1 MPSFTLS
8 KEEQEYIEEVSSTYD
23 MKTLKEVNE
32 SKIKVIENSEQWL
45 EENKDI
51 ISQYQD
57 YKNSYEYQNSLM
69 KIIQDKLQKY
79 MQDHKYYETVIPL
92 IRKFSKSYD
101 EYYQKLLVANDKYIE
116 LNK

>member
-32 SKIKVIENSEQWL
+32 SKIKAIENPEKWI

-51 ISQYQD
+51 MSQYQD
-57 YKNSYEYQNSLM
+57 YKNSDEYQTSPM
-69 KIIQDKLQKY
+69 KIIQAKLNKY
-79 MQDHKYYETVIPL
+79 MLDNKYYETAIPL

-101 EYYQKLLVANDKYIE
+101 EYYQKLLVANDEYIE